1 VGDPP
6 IDNGFSAAFDAHAEQ
21 VLRFSR
27 RRLGDQ
33 DAAWD
38 VVTETFTT
46 AWRHW
51 RERPEPPELL
61 PWLYAIAGNAVRG
74 QRRSAGRRSRLAARL
89 SAAPQAAP
97 GSDPADGVVL
107 GQSLAVALAQLP
119 ERDQELLRLVAWEE
133 LTDARALGLVLGLS
147 PSAVRVRL
155 HRARRRLRR
164 LLDEPDDAPAATE
177 PRALTATT
185 TRDPARE
192 AWDVF

>member
-1 VGDPP
+1 VGDPAA
-6 IDNGFSAAFDAHAEQ
+6 DDGFSAAFEAHAEQ

-51 RERPEPPELL
+51 SERPGPPELL

-74 QRRSAGRRSRLAARL
+74 QRRSAGRQSRLAARL
-89 SAAPQAAP
+89 SAVARADP

-107 GQSLAVALAQLP
+107 GQSVAAALAQLP
-119 ERDQELLRLVAWEE
+119 ERDQEMLRLVAWEG
-133 LTDARALGLVLGLS
+133 LTDARALGLVLGIS
-147 PSAVRVRL
+147 PASVRVRL

-164 LLDEPDDAPAATE
+164 LLDEPDDAPA
-177 PRALTATT
+177 PSGGQALVSTT
-185 TRDPARE
+185 HETARE

>member
-1 VGDPP
+1 VRDPAS
-6 IDNGFSAAFDAHAEQ
+6 DDGFSAAFDAHAQQ

-51 RERPEPPELL
+51 RERPGPPELL
-61 PWLYAIAGNAVRG
+61 PWLYAIAGNAVRV
-74 QRRSAGRRSRLAARL
+74 QRRSAGRQSRLAARL
-89 SAAPQAAP
+89 SAVVQAGP
-97 GSDPADGVVL
+97 GPDPADGVVL
-107 GQSLAVALAQLP
+107 GQSVAAALAQLP
-119 ERDQELLRLVAWEE
+119 ERDQEMLRLVAWEG
-133 LTDARALGLVLGLS
+133 LTDARALGLVLGMS

-164 LLDEPDDAPAATE
+164 LLDEADAAPAATGG
-177 PRALTATT
+177 RAVVSA

>member
-1 VGDPP
+1 VGDPAS
-6 IDNGFSAAFDAHAEQ
+6 DDEFSAAFGAHAQQ

-27 RRLGDQ
+27 RRLADQ

-51 RERPEPPELL
+51 PERPEPPEML

-74 QRRSAGRRSRLAARL
+74 QRRSAGRQNRLAARL
-89 SAAPQAAP
+89 SAASRTDP

-107 GQSLAVALAQLP
+107 GQSLAAALARLP
-119 ERDQELLRLVAWEE
+119 ERDQEMLRLVAWEG
-133 LTDARALGLVLGLS
+133 LTDARALGLVLGMS

-155 HRARRRLRR
+155 HRARRRLRA
-164 LLDEPDDAPAATE
+164 LLDDLDDAAAA
-177 PRALTATT
+177 RRKQALVST

-192 AWDVF
+192 AWDVL

>member
-1 VGDPP
+1 VGDPAV
-6 IDNGFSAAFDAHAEQ
+6 DDGFSAAFDAHAEQ

-27 RRLGDQ
+27 RRLGDH

-61 PWLYAIAGNAVRG
+61 PWLYAIAGNAVRD

-89 SAAPQAAP
+89 SSAVRAGP
-97 GSDPADGVVL
+97 GYDPADGVVL
-107 GQSLAVALAQLP
+107 GQSLAGALAQMP

-164 LLDEPDDAPAATE
+164 LLDEPDDAPAAPE
-177 PRALTATT
+177 AQSFAAA

>member
-1 VGDPP
+1 MGDPA
-6 IDNGFSAAFDAHAEQ
+6 DDGFSAAFDAHAQQ

-51 RERPEPPELL
+51 SQRPESPELL
-61 PWLYAIAGNAVRG
+61 PWLYAIAGNAIRD
-74 QRRSAGRRSRLAARL
+74 QRRSAGRQSRLAARL
-89 SAAPQAAP
+89 SAAVRADP

-107 GQSLAVALAQLP
+107 GQSVAGALAQLP
-119 ERDQELLRLVAWEE
+119 ERDQEMLRLVAWEG
-133 LTDARALGLVLGLS
+133 LTDARAIGLVLGLS

-164 LLDEPDDAPAATE
+164 LLDEPDAAPAATGGQ
-177 PRALTATT
+177 ALVSS
-185 TRDPARE
+185 TRDTARE